1 MDGSDPGI
9 PQPQH
14 LPRSPTTDSALRG
27 FRKYIVA
34 ALAAATATSAT
45 LLLQPTFDRYP
56 YLPLLLTAVVAV
68 SWLGGFGPGAV
79 AASMGVA
86 AGEYLFVGD
95 LRSFAA
101 DLRLFAQF
109 ASLAAVAAIL
119 ASASG
124 RRVRA
129 AAAAKERLLFTLGE
143 RVKELTLLHEA
154 TRLLQGEGNIRA
166 LLREFL
172 ALIPAGW
179 QFPGIAE
186 GRIIVGEIDV
196 ATPGFTRTA
205 WMQRAEFPAGSAGN
219 GAIEVAY
226 RSCPP
231 TGSGEPF
238 LPEERTL
245 IGSLA
250 SLLASHF
257 DRLDRVEERLELARA
272 EASRTEAEAANRAKD
287 AFLGTVSHELRR
299 PLTAILGWIRMLR
312 RGDAGDF
319 TRGLQVIER
328 SADSQLRMVNEL
340 LDVTRITAGHMVV
353 GHSIVNL
360 NDTVR
365 NVIDAATPVAGE
377 RHLTLVSRVPAEPT
391 HVSGDALRLQQ
402 IVDNLA
408 ANAIKF
414 TPQGGRITVT
424 VSHDGQHAR
433 IEVAD
438 TGMGIDPSV
447 LPRLFEPFWQAD
459 ASSPRSREGLGLGLS
474 IVRRL
479 VELHLGTIEAHSNG
493 LGLGTCIAVTLP
505 LAQAADAPLPAIAQ
519 GAPVATLSHPAG
531 GV

>member
-1 MDGSDPGI
+1 MTASDI
-9 PQPQH
+9 H
-14 LPRSPTTDSALRG
+14 G
-27 FRKYIVA
+27 FRKSVVA
-34 ALAAATATSAT
+34 ALAAACATSAT
-45 LLLQPTFDRYP
+45 LLLRATFDRYP

-79 AASMGVA
+79 AALMGVA

-101 DLRLFAQF
+101 DLGLFAQF
-109 ASLAAVAAIL
+109 ASLAAVAALL

-129 AAAAKERLLFTLGE
+129 AAAARERLLFTLGE

-154 TRLLQGEGNIRA
+154 TRLLQGEGDIRA
-166 LLREFL
+166 RMGEFL
-172 ALIPAGW
+172 ALIPGGW
-179 QFPGIAE
+179 QFPGLAE
-186 GRIIVGEIDV
+186 GRITVGEIEV
-196 ATPGFTRTA
+196 TTPGFRITS

-219 GAIEVAY
+219 GGLEVAY

-231 TGSGEPF
+231 AGSGEPF

-245 IGSLA
+245 IDSLA

-312 RGDAGDF
+312 HGDAGNL
-319 TRGLQVIER
+319 TRGLEVIER

-353 GHSIVNL
+353 RHSIVNL
-360 NDTVR
+360 NDIVR
-365 NVIDAATPVAGE
+365 NVIDAATPVATE
-377 RHLTLVSRVPAEPT
+377 RHLTLVSRMPEEPT
-391 HVSGDALRLQQ
+391 HVPGDALRLQQ
-402 IVDNLA
+402 VVGNLA

-414 TPQGGRITVT
+414 TPEGGRITVIG
-424 VSHDGQHAR
+424 SHDGQHAR

-438 TGMGIDPSV
+438 TGMGVDPSA

-459 ASSPRSREGLGLGLS
+459 AASPVSREGLGLGLS

-479 VELHLGTIEAHSNG
+479 VELHRGTIDAHSNG
-493 LGLGTCIAVTLP
+493 LGLGTRIVVTLP
-505 LAQAADAPLPAIAQ
+505 LAQSADAQLPAIAPS
-519 GAPVATLSHPAG
+519 APSPTFSHPAG
-531 GV
+531 GA